1 MTTQSSPT
9 ITDMKVIPVA
19 GYDSMLLNIGGAH
32 GAYFTRN
39 IVVLTDSAG
48 HTGVGE
54 APGGETIY
62 QTLLDAVPQVKGREV
77 ARMNRLVQE
86 VHRGNQSADFDN
98 FGKGAWT
105 FELRVNAV
113 AALEAALLDL
123 LGQCLNVPVAELLG
137 PGKQRDEVTVLGYL
151 FYIGD
156 REKTDLPYLNGE
168 NAPHDWYRL
177 RHQKAMDSEAVVRL
191 AEAAQDKYGF
201 KDFKL
206 KGGVLPGEQEIDAV
220 KAMKKRFPEAR
231 ITVDPNGAW
240 LLDEAIAL
248 CKDMQGILTYAEDPC
263 GAEQGFSGREVMAEF
278 RRATGL
284 PVATNMI
291 ATNWR
296 EMNHAVMLN
305 AVDIPL
311 ADPHFWT
318 LSGAVRVAQ
327 LCDDW
332 GLTWGCHSNN
342 HFDIS
347 LAMFTH
353 VGAAAPGKP
362 TAIDTHWIWQEGDQ
376 RLTKEPLQIRNG
388 KIAAPGKPTAIDTH
402 WIWQE
407 GDQRLTKEPLQIRN
421 GKIAVPDAPGLGIEL
436 DWAQIEKAHALYKTL
451 PGGARNDAAAMQYL
465 IPGWT
470 FDRKRPAF
478 GR

>member
-1 MTTQSSPT
+1 MNTQSTPV
-9 ITDMKVIPVA
+9 ITAMQVVPVA

-32 GAYFTRN
+32 YASFTRN
-39 IVVLTDSAG
+39 IVILTDSAG
-48 HTGVGE
+48 HTGLGE

-62 QTLLDAVPQVKGREV
+62 QTLLDAVPQVTGQQV
-77 ARMNRLVQE
+77 ACLNRLVQQ
-86 VHRGNQSADFDN
+86 VHRGNQSADFET

-123 LGQCLNVPVAELLG
+123 LGQCLGVPVAELLG
-137 PGKQRDEVTVLGYL
+137 PGKQRDAVTVLGYL

-156 REKTDLPYLNGE
+156 RRKTDLPYLTGE
-168 NAPHDWYRL
+168 NAQHDWYRL
-177 RHQKAMDSEAVVRL
+177 RHQEALSSEAIVRL

-201 KDFKL
+201 HDFKL
-206 KGGVLPGEQEIDAV
+206 KGGVLPGEQEIAT
-220 KAMKKRFPEAR
+220 AQALKKRFPAAR

-240 LLDEAIAL
+240 RLDEAIRL
-248 CKDMQGILTYAEDPC
+248 CKGMQDVLTYAEDPC
-263 GAEQGFSGREVMAEF
+263 GAEQGYSGREVMAEF

-296 EMNHAVMLN
+296 EMQHALMLN
-305 AVDIPL
+305 AIDIPL

-327 LCDDW
+327 LCDEW

-353 VGAAAPGKP
+353 VGAAAPGNP

-376 RLTKEPLQIRNG
+376 RLTKNPLPIQ
-388 KIAAPGKPTAIDTH
+388 
-402 WIWQE
+402 Q
-407 GDQRLTKEPLQIRN
+407 
-421 GKIAVPDAPGLGIEL
+421 GKIAVPTAPGLGIEL
-436 DWAQIEKAHALYKTL
+436 DWAQLRRANERYKSL
-451 PGGARNDAAAMQYL
+451 PAGGRNDATAMQYL
-465 IPGWT
+465 VPGWT

-478 GR
+478 GRASA

>member
-1 MTTQSSPT
+1 MSTQSTPV

-32 GAYFTRN
+32 GAFFTRN

-54 APGGETIY
+54 APGGEVIY
-62 QTLLDAVPQVKGREV
+62 QTLVDAIDRVKGHEV
-77 ARMNRLVQE
+77 ARMNRLVQQ
-86 VHRGNQSADFDN
+86 VHQGNQSADFDT

-137 PGKQRDEVTVLGYL
+137 PGQQRDEVTVLGYL

-156 REKTDLPYLNGE
+156 REKTDLPYLRGE
-168 NAPHDWYRL
+168 SASHDWYHL
-177 RHQKAMDSEAVVRL
+177 RHQQAMDSAAIVRL

-206 KGGVLPGEQEIDAV
+206 KGGVLRGEQEIDA
-220 KAMKKRFPEAR
+220 ANALKKRFPDAR

-248 CKDMQGILTYAEDPC
+248 CKGMQDVLTYAEDPC
-263 GAEQGFSGREVMAEF
+263 GAEQGYSGREVMAEF

-296 EMNHAVMLN
+296 EMNHALMLN

-327 LCDDW
+327 LCDEW

-376 RLTKEPLQIRNG
+376 RLTKQ
-388 KIAAPGKPTAIDTH
+388 
-402 WIWQE
+402 
-407 GDQRLTKEPLQIRN
+407 PLQIRN
-421 GKIAVPDAPGLGIEL
+421 GKIAVPDKPGLGIEL
-436 DWAQIEKAHALYKTL
+436 DWQRVEQAHALYKQL
-451 PGGARNDAAAMQYL
+451 PGGSRNDAAAMQYL
-465 IPGWT
+465 VPDWK

>member
-1 MTTQSSPT
+1 MNTQSTPV
-9 ITDMKVIPVA
+9 ITAMQVVPVA

-32 GAYFTRN
+32 NASFTRN
-39 IVVLTDSAG
+39 IVILTDSAG
-48 HTGVGE
+48 HTGLGE

-62 QTLLDAVPQVKGREV
+62 QTLLDAVPQVTGQQV
-77 ARMNRLVQE
+77 ACLNRLIQQ
-86 VHRGNQSADFDN
+86 VHRGNQSADFET

-123 LGQCLNVPVAELLG
+123 LGQCLGVPVAELLG
-137 PGKQRDEVTVLGYL
+137 PGKQRDAVTVLGYL

-156 REKTDLPYLNGE
+156 RRKTDLPYLTGE
-168 NAPHDWYRL
+168 NAQHDWYRL
-177 RHQKAMDSEAVVRL
+177 RHQEALSSEAIVRL

-201 KDFKL
+201 HDFKL
-206 KGGVLPGEQEIDAV
+206 KGGVLPGEQEIAT
-220 KAMKKRFPEAR
+220 AQALKKRFPAAR

-240 LLDEAIAL
+240 RLDEAIRL
-248 CKDMQGILTYAEDPC
+248 CKGMQDVLTYAEDPC
-263 GAEQGFSGREVMAEF
+263 GAEQGYSGREMMAEF

-296 EMNHAVMLN
+296 EMQHALMLN
-305 AVDIPL
+305 AIDIPL

-327 LCDDW
+327 LCDEW

-353 VGAAAPGKP
+353 VGAAAPGNP

-376 RLTKEPLQIRNG
+376 RLTKNPLPIQ
-388 KIAAPGKPTAIDTH
+388 
-402 WIWQE
+402 Q
-407 GDQRLTKEPLQIRN
+407 
-421 GKIAVPDAPGLGIEL
+421 GKIAVPTAPGLGIEL
-436 DWAQIEKAHALYKTL
+436 DWAQLRRANERYKSL
-451 PGGARNDAAAMQYL
+451 PAGGRNDATAMQYL
-465 IPGWT
+465 VPGWT

-478 GR
+478 GRASA

>member
-1 MTTQSSPT
+1 MNTQSSPI
-9 ITDMKVIPVA
+9 ITDMQVIPVA
-19 GYDSMLLNIGGAH
+19 GHDSMLMNIGGAH

-39 IVVLTDSAG
+39 IVILKDSAG
-48 HTGVGE
+48 NTGVGE
-54 APGGETIY
+54 APGGEVIY
-62 QTLLDAVPQVKGREV
+62 NTLMEAVSQVKGQEV
-77 ARMNRLVQE
+77 ARMNRLVHQI
-86 VHRGNQSADFDN
+86 HTGNQSSDFDS

-123 LGQCLNVPVAELLG
+123 MGKFLGVPVCELLG

-156 REKTDLPYLNGE
+156 RQKTDLPYQEGE
-168 NAPHDWYRL
+168 RGSHDWYHL
-177 RHQKAMDSEAVVRL
+177 RHQEAMSSEAVVRL
-191 AEAAQDKYGF
+191 AEAAQDRYGF

-220 KAMKKRFPEAR
+220 KALAKRFPDAR

-240 LLDEAIAL
+240 LLDEAIDL
-248 CKDMQGILTYAEDPC
+248 CKDLHGILSYAEDPC

-296 EMNHAVMLN
+296 EMQHAVMLQS
-305 AVDIPL
+305 VDIPL

-318 LSGAVRVAQ
+318 MHGAVRVAQ

-362 TAIDTHWIWQEGDQ
+362 TAIDTHWIWQEGNQ
-376 RLTKEPLQIRNG
+376 RLTKEPLQIVNG
-388 KIAAPGKPTAIDTH
+388 KIK
-402 WIWQE
+402 
-407 GDQRLTKEPLQIRN
+407 
-421 GKIAVPDAPGLGIEL
+421 VPEKPGLGVEI
-436 DWAQIEKAHALYKTL
+436 DMDQIHRAHALHKTL
-451 PGGARNDAAAMQYL
+451 PSGARNDAAAMQYL

-470 FDRKRPAF
+470 FDRKRPAM
-478 GR
+478 GRG

>member
-1 MTTQSSPT
+1 MNTQSTPV

-19 GYDSMLLNIGGAH
+19 GHDSMLLNIGGAH
-32 GAYFTRN
+32 SAYFTRN

-48 HTGVGE
+48 HTGLGE
-54 APGGETIY
+54 APGGETIL
-62 QTLLDAVPQVKGREV
+62 QTLTEAIPQVVGHEV
-77 ARMNRLVQE
+77 GRMNRLVQQ
-86 VHRGNQSADFDN
+86 VHKGNQHADFDT

-156 REKTDLPYLNGE
+156 RQKTDLPYLSGE
-168 NAPHDWYRL
+168 RATHEWYHL
-177 RHQKAMDSEAVVRL
+177 RHQQALDSAAVVRL
-191 AEAAQDKYGF
+191 AEAAQDRYGF

-206 KGGVLPGEQEIDAV
+206 KGGVLPGEEEIETAR
-220 KAMKKRFPEAR
+220 ALKKRFPDAR

-240 LLDEAIAL
+240 MLDEAIAL
-248 CKDMQGILTYAEDPC
+248 CKGLQDVLSYTEDPC
-263 GAEQGFSGREVMAEF
+263 GAEQGYSGREVMAEF

-296 EMNHAVMLN
+296 EMQHAIMLN

-362 TAIDTHWIWQEGDQ
+362 TAIDTHWIWQEGD
-376 RLTKEPLQIRNG
+376 RHLTKAPLQIR
-388 KIAAPGKPTAIDTH
+388 H
-402 WIWQE
+402 
-407 GDQRLTKEPLQIRN
+407 
-421 GKIAVPDAPGLGIEL
+421 GKIAVPDKPGLGIEL
-436 DWAQIEKAHALYKTL
+436 DWERLQQAHELYKTL
-451 PGGARNDAAAMQYL
+451 PGGARNDATAMQYL

-478 GR
+478 GRSKA

>member
-1 MTTQSSPT
+1 MMSTQSSPV
-9 ITDMKVIPVA
+9 ITDMQVIPVA
-19 GYDSMLLNIGGAH
+19 GHDSMLMNIGGAH

-39 IVVLTDSAG
+39 IVILKDSAG
-48 HTGVGE
+48 NTGVGE
-54 APGGETIY
+54 APGGEVIY
-62 QTLLDAVPQVKGREV
+62 NTLVEAIAQVKGQEV
-77 ARMNRLVQE
+77 ARMNRLVHQIH
-86 VHRGNQSADFDN
+86 VGNQSSDFDS

-123 LGQCLNVPVAELLG
+123 MGKFLGVPVCELLG

-156 REKTDLPYLNGE
+156 RQKTDLPYQEGE
-168 NAPHDWYRL
+168 RSHHDWYHL
-177 RHQKAMDSEAVVRL
+177 RHQEAMNSEAVVRL
-191 AEAAQDKYGF
+191 AEAAQDRYGF

-206 KGGVLPGEQEIDAV
+206 KGGVLPGEQEIEAV
-220 KAMKKRFPEAR
+220 KALAKRFPDAR

-240 LLDEAIAL
+240 LLDEAIDL
-248 CKDMQGILTYAEDPC
+248 CKDLHGILSYAEDPC

-296 EMNHAVMLN
+296 EMQHAVMLQS
-305 AVDIPL
+305 VDIPL

-318 LSGAVRVAQ
+318 MHGAVRVAQ
-327 LCDDW
+327 LCDEW

-353 VGAAAPGKP
+353 VGAAVPGKP
-362 TAIDTHWIWQEGDQ
+362 TAIDTHWIWQEGNQ
-376 RLTKEPLQIRNG
+376 RLTKEPLQIVNG
-388 KIAAPGKPTAIDTH
+388 KIK
-402 WIWQE
+402 
-407 GDQRLTKEPLQIRN
+407 
-421 GKIAVPDAPGLGIEL
+421 VPEKPGLGVEIDMDQIHRAHEL
-436 DWAQIEKAHALYKTL
+436 HRKL
-451 PGGARNDAAAMQYL
+451 PTGARNDAAAMQYL

-470 FDRKRPAF
+470 FDRKRPAL
-478 GR
+478 GRG

>member
-1 MTTQSSPT
+1 MSMSTTPIIKSMQ
-9 ITDMKVIPVA
+9 VIPVA
-19 GYDSMLLNIGGAH
+19 GHDSMLMNIGGAH

-39 IVVLTDSAG
+39 IVILQDNAG
-48 HTGVGE
+48 NTGVGE
-54 APGGETIY
+54 APGGEVIY
-62 QTLLDAVPQVKGREV
+62 KTLVDAIPH
-77 ARMNRLVQE
+77 VQGKQIS
-86 VHRGNQSADFDN
+86 VLNKIVSQMHQGNLTTDSET

-123 LGQCLNVPVAELLG
+123 MGKFLNVPVCELLG

-156 REKTDLPYLNGE
+156 RQATDLPYQ
-168 NAPHDWYRL
+168 APETGKHDWYRL
-177 RHQKAMDSEAVVRL
+177 RHEKAMSTDAVVEL
-191 AEAAQDKYGF
+191 AAAAKDRYGF

-206 KGGVLPGEQEIDAV
+206 KGGVLAGETEIETVTALAKQFTD
-220 KAMKKRFPEAR
+220 AR

-240 LLDEAIAL
+240 SLDEAIRL
-248 CKDMQGILTYAEDPC
+248 CKDMHGVLAYAEDPC

-296 EMNHAVMLN
+296 EMCHAVMLQSI
-305 AVDIPL
+305 DIPL

-327 LCDDW
+327 LCNDW

-347 LAMFTH
+347 LAMFTQ
-353 VGAAAPGKP
+353 VGAAVPGNP
-362 TAIDTHWIWQEGDQ
+362 TAIDTHWIWQEGQ
-376 RLTKEPLQIRNG
+376 HLTKEPMQIV
-388 KIAAPGKPTAIDTH
+388 
-402 WIWQE
+402 
-407 GDQRLTKEPLQIRN
+407 N
-421 GKIAVPDAPGLGIEL
+421 GKIAVADKPGLGVDL
-436 DWAQIEKAHALYKTL
+436 DMDQVMKAHELHKKL
-451 PGGARNDAAAMQYL
+451 PTGARNDAMAMQYL
-465 IPGWT
+465 IPGWQ
-470 FDRKRPAF
+470 FDRKRPCMI
-478 GR
+478 R

>member
-1 MTTQSSPT
+1 MTTQSSPI
-9 ITDMKVIPVA
+9 ITDMQVIPVA

-32 GAYFTRN
+32 NACFTRN
-39 IVVLTDSAG
+39 IVVLTDNAG

-62 QTLLDAVPQVKGREV
+62 QTLVEAIPQVKGQQV
-77 ARMNRLVQE
+77 ARMNRLVQQ
-86 VHRGNQSADFDN
+86 VHKGNQSADFDT

-123 LGQCLNVPVAELLG
+123 LGQCLGVPVAELLG

-151 FYIGD
+151 FYLGD
-156 REKTDLPYLNGE
+156 RRKTDLPYLTGE
-168 NAPHDWYRL
+168 NASHDWYHL
-177 RHQKAMDSEAVVRL
+177 RHQEALDSAAVVRL

-206 KGGVLPGEQEIDAV
+206 KGGVLPGEQEIETAT
-220 KAMKKRFPEAR
+220 ALKKRFPDAR

-240 LLDEAIAL
+240 LLDEAIGL
-248 CKDMQGILTYAEDPC
+248 CKGMQDVLTYAEDPC
-263 GAEQGFSGREVMAEF
+263 GAEQGYSGREVMAEF

-327 LCDDW
+327 LCDEW

-353 VGAAAPGKP
+353 VGAAVPGKP

-376 RLTKEPLQIRNG
+376 RLTKN
-388 KIAAPGKPTAIDTH
+388 
-402 WIWQE
+402 
-407 GDQRLTKEPLQIRN
+407 PLQIRN

-436 DWAQIEKAHALYKTL
+436 DWDQLRKANELYKSL
-451 PGGARNDAAAMQYL
+451 PAGARNDATAMQYL

-478 GR
+478 GRATA

>member
-1 MTTQSSPT
+1 MMSTPSSPV
-9 ITDMKVIPVA
+9 ITDMQVIPVA
-19 GYDSMLLNIGGAH
+19 GHDSMLMNIGGAH

-39 IVVLTDSAG
+39 IVILKDSAG
-48 HTGVGE
+48 NTGVGE
-54 APGGETIY
+54 APGGEVIY
-62 QTLLDAVPQVKGREV
+62 NTLVEAIAQVKGQEV
-77 ARMNRLVQE
+77 ARMNRLVHQI
-86 VHRGNQSADFDN
+86 HAGNQSSDFDS

-123 LGQCLNVPVAELLG
+123 MGKFLGVPVCELLG

-156 REKTDLPYLNGE
+156 RQKTDLPYQEGE
-168 NAPHDWYRL
+168 RGTHDWYHL
-177 RHQKAMDSEAVVRL
+177 RHQEAMNSEAVVRL
-191 AEAAQDKYGF
+191 AEAAQDRYGF

-220 KAMKKRFPEAR
+220 KALAKRFPDAR

-240 LLDEAIAL
+240 LLDEAIDL
-248 CKDMQGILTYAEDPC
+248 CKDLHGILSYAEDPC

-296 EMNHAVMLN
+296 EMQHAVMLQS
-305 AVDIPL
+305 VDIPL

-318 LSGAVRVAQ
+318 LHGAVRVAQ
-327 LCDDW
+327 LCDEW

-353 VGAAAPGKP
+353 VGAAVPGKP
-362 TAIDTHWIWQEGDQ
+362 TAIDTHWIWQEGNQ
-376 RLTKEPLQIRNG
+376 RLTKEPLQIVNG
-388 KIAAPGKPTAIDTH
+388 KIK
-402 WIWQE
+402 
-407 GDQRLTKEPLQIRN
+407 
-421 GKIAVPDAPGLGIEL
+421 VPEKPGLGVEIDMDQIHRAHEL
-436 DWAQIEKAHALYKTL
+436 HRKL
-451 PGGARNDAAAMQYL
+451 PTGARNDAAAMQYL

-470 FDRKRPAF
+470 FDRKRPAM
-478 GR
+478 GRG

>member
-1 MTTQSSPT
+1 MNTQSSPV
-9 ITDMKVIPVA
+9 ITSMRVIPVA
-19 GYDSMLLNIGGAH
+19 GQDSMLLNIGGAH
-32 GAYFTRN
+32 HASFTRN
-39 IVVLTDSAG
+39 IVVLTDSSG
-48 HTGVGE
+48 HTGAGE
-54 APGGETIY
+54 APGGEVIY
-62 QTLLDAVPQVKGREV
+62 RTLLEAVPQVVGQEV
-77 ARMNRLVQE
+77 ARMNRIVQQ
-86 VHRGNQSADFDN
+86 VHQGNQAVDFET

-123 LGQCLNVPVAELLG
+123 LGQALNVPVCELLG
-137 PGKQRDEVTVLGYL
+137 PGKQRDAVTVLGYL

-156 REKTDLPYLNGE
+156 RQKTDLPY
-168 NAPHDWYRL
+168 APGCRDGHEWYHL
-177 RHQKAMDSEAVVRL
+177 RHQEALCADAVVRL
-191 AEAAQDKYGF
+191 AEAVQDRYGF

-206 KGGVLPGEQEIDAV
+206 KGGVLPGEQEIETAC
-220 KAMKKRFPEAR
+220 ALKKRFPDAR

-240 LLDEAIAL
+240 LLDEAIHL
-248 CKDMQGILTYAEDPC
+248 CKGLQNILTYAEDPC

-327 LCDDW
+327 LCDEW

-362 TAIDTHWIWQEGDQ
+362 TAIDTHWIWQEGSA
-376 RLTKEPLQIRNG
+376 RLTREPLNIVRGQI
-388 KIAAPGKPTAIDTH
+388 
-402 WIWQE
+402 Q
-407 GDQRLTKEPLQIRN
+407 
-421 GKIAVPDAPGLGIEL
+421 VPDAPGLGIEL
-436 DWAQIEKAHALYKTL
+436 DWAQIEKAHSAYKQL
-451 PGGARNDAAAMQYL
+451 PSGARNDALPMQYL

-478 GR
+478 GRT

>member
-1 MTTQSSPT
+1 MSTPSSPV
-9 ITDMKVIPVA
+9 ITDMQVIPVA
-19 GYDSMLLNIGGAH
+19 GHDSMLMNIGGAH

-39 IVVLTDSAG
+39 IVILKDSAG
-48 HTGVGE
+48 NTGVGE
-54 APGGETIY
+54 APGGEVIY
-62 QTLLDAVPQVKGREV
+62 NTLVEAIAQVKGQEV
-77 ARMNRLVQE
+77 ARMNRLVHQI
-86 VHRGNQSADFDN
+86 HAGNQSSDFDS

-123 LGQCLNVPVAELLG
+123 MGKFLGVPVCELLG

-156 REKTDLPYLNGE
+156 RQKTDLPYQEGE
-168 NAPHDWYRL
+168 RGTHDWYLL
-177 RHQKAMDSEAVVRL
+177 RHQEAMNSEAVVRL
-191 AEAAQDKYGF
+191 AEAAQDRYGF

-206 KGGVLPGEQEIDAV
+206 KGGVLPGEQEIDAI
-220 KAMKKRFPEAR
+220 KALAKRFPDAR

-240 LLDEAIAL
+240 LLDEAIDL
-248 CKDMQGILTYAEDPC
+248 CKDLHGILSYAEDPC

-284 PVATNMI
+284 TVATNMI

-296 EMNHAVMLN
+296 EMQHAVMLQS
-305 AVDIPL
+305 VDIPL

-318 LSGAVRVAQ
+318 LHGAVRVAQ
-327 LCDDW
+327 LCDEW

-353 VGAAAPGKP
+353 VGAAVPGKP
-362 TAIDTHWIWQEGDQ
+362 TAIDTHWIWQEGNQ
-376 RLTKEPLQIRNG
+376 RLTKEPLQIVNG
-388 KIAAPGKPTAIDTH
+388 KIK
-402 WIWQE
+402 
-407 GDQRLTKEPLQIRN
+407 
-421 GKIAVPDAPGLGIEL
+421 VPEKPGLGVEIDMDQIHRAHEL
-436 DWAQIEKAHALYKTL
+436 HRKL
-451 PGGARNDAAAMQYL
+451 PTGARNDAAAMQYL

-470 FDRKRPAF
+470 FDRKRPAM
-478 GR
+478 GRG

>member
-1 MTTQSSPT
+1 MSNTQSTPV
-9 ITDMKVIPVA
+9 ITEMRVIPVA

-32 GAYFTRN
+32 GACFTRN
-39 IVVLTDSAG
+39 VVVLTDSAG

-54 APGGETIY
+54 APGGEVIY
-62 QTLLDAVPQVKGREV
+62 RTLMEVIPRVIGQQV
-77 ARMNRLVQE
+77 ARMNRLM
-86 VHRGNQSADFDN
+86 HDIHSGNQEADFN
-98 FGKGAWT
+98 AFGRGAWT

-123 LGQCLNVPVAELLG
+123 LGQFLGVPVAELLG
-137 PGKQRDEVTVLGYL
+137 PGKQRDEVAVLGYL

-156 REKTDLPYLNGE
+156 AGKTDLPYQPAQHGRH
-168 NAPHDWYRL
+168 PWYQL
-177 RHQKAMDSEAVVRL
+177 RHQQAMDTSAIVEL
-191 AEAAQDKYGF
+191 AAAARDRYGF
-201 KDFKL
+201 RDFKL

-220 KAMKKRFPEAR
+220 CALAKHFPDAR

-248 CKDMQGILTYAEDPC
+248 CKGMQGILSYAEDPC

-296 EMNHAVMLN
+296 EMCHAVMLQ

-318 LSGAVRVAQ
+318 LHGAVRVAQ
-327 LCDDW
+327 LCNDW

-353 VGAAAPGKP
+353 VAAAAPGNP
-362 TAIDTHWIWQEGDQ
+362 TAIDTHWIWQEGQ
-376 RLTKEPLQIRNG
+376 HLTKNPLQIVDGR
-388 KIAAPGKPTAIDTH
+388 
-402 WIWQE
+402 
-407 GDQRLTKEPLQIRN
+407 
-421 GKIAVPDAPGLGIEL
+421 IAVPDRPGLGVDL
-436 DWAQIEKAHALYKTL
+436 DWAALEQAHRLHQQL
-451 PGGARNDAAAMQYL
+451 PSGARNDAVAMQYL
-465 IPGWT
+465 VPGWQ
-470 FDRKRPAF
+470 FDAKRPAF